1 MKHESTRFFSAMA
14 PSADAPRPTRRR
26 ALVGLGAGALGL
38 ALPRT
43 TLAQSPQD
51 MVFRVHRGS
60 SPMGWL
66 RTSFTRD
73 GDRLTVRTKLELSV
87 YIAFVRAFRYEH
99 TSEEVFQAG
108 KIVSITADTNDD
120 GKQYRVRA
128 TPVGGNVRVEGP
140 LETVTAP
147 ATTLT
152 TNSVWNPAFV
162 RQQML
167 IDCEKGRYV
176 PLRVQPLGD
185 KSVTV
190 AKMTRSAIG
199 YRTTL
204 PYADADLF
212 YDGAGIW
219 VHAVY
224 RTKGETL
231 TYERES

>member
-1 MKHESTRFFSAMA
+1 MTLDPFGSIALSPTT
-14 PSADAPRPTRRR
+14 ADRQQVTRRF
-26 ALVGLGAGALGL
+26 ALAGLGAAAIGLGL
-38 ALPRT
+38 PRRVW
-43 TLAQSPQD
+43 AQTPQD

-66 RTSFTRD
+66 RTGFSRD

-99 TSEEVFQAG
+99 TSEEVFQG
-108 KIVSITADTNDD
+108 NRILSITADTNDD
-120 GKQYRVRA
+120 GKQYKVRA
-128 TPVGGNVRVEGP
+128 TPVGTNVRVEGP

-147 ATTLT
+147 AATLT

-190 AKMTRSAIG
+190 AKVARVATG

-204 PYADADLF
+204 PYADADLY
-212 YDGAGIW
+212 YDGAGAW

-231 TYERES
+231 VYERES